1 MMKSRA
7 TSVWVE
13 SKTMRKKTASI
24 AVGPEIIDS
33 FRGRK
38 VIVLGDVMLD
48 RYWFGTVNRISP
60 EAPVPI
66 VYKRTSAV
74 APGGAANVAANI
86 VSLGGIPL
94 LVGITGDDEAGRELR
109 EILEKRGISPE
120 HILADPRRPTTVK
133 TRIIAHSQHVVRVD
147 EERTGFTGAA
157 LQARVYGILQSLLSE
172 ADLLVISDY
181 AKGLISPSLVSRTIR
196 SARGRGRRVVVDPKA
211 VDYTRYNGAFLLT
224 PNRAE
229 ALTAARV
236 PGGQA
241 DGVVTAGGRLL
252 GSVEIDAVLITQGEE
267 GMTLFERG
275 RDPVYFPAMARTV
288 YDVTGAGD
296 TVVATVSLALAAG
309 VELPATVELA
319 NLAAGMAVER
329 VGTTAVSADALRK
342 AVRGERAPAGSGSG
356 RRPGRRVLRRQ
367 VLQS

>member
-1 MMKSRA
+1 MTMKKIPSTVA
-7 TSVWVE
+7 P
-13 SKTMRKKTASI
+13 
-24 AVGPEIIDS
+24 GPDIVAS

-66 VYKRTSAV
+66 VYKRASAV

-86 VSLGGIPL
+86 FSLGGTPL
-94 LVGITGDDEAGRELR
+94 LVGITGNDEAGRELR
-109 EILEKRGISPE
+109 DILEKSGINPG
-120 HILADPRRPTTVK
+120 HLLADPLRPTTVK

-147 EERTGFTGAA
+147 EERTKSARPA
-157 LQARVYGILQSLLSE
+157 LQARILGILQALLHK

-181 AKGLISPSLVSRTIR
+181 AKGLMSPSLVGRAIRT
-196 SARGRGRRVVVDPKA
+196 ARGLGLRVVVDPKA
-211 VDYTRYNGAFLLT
+211 VDYSRYNGAYLLT
-224 PNRAE
+224 PNRLE
-229 ALTAARV
+229 ALTAAHI
-236 PGGQA
+236 PSGQP
-241 DGVVTAGGRLL
+241 DGVLAAGARLL
-252 GSVEIDAVLITQGEE
+252 RTLKVDAVLVTQGEE
-267 GMTLFERG
+267 GMTLFERS

-309 VELPATVELA
+309 SGLPATVELA

-329 VGTTAVSADALRK
+329 VGTTAVTADQLR
-342 AVRGERAPAGSGSG
+342 RASHSG
-356 RRPGRRVLRRQ
+356 RKPAVPRPARTPALAPVRRKRVGP
-367 VLQS
+367 